1 VRIPGEGHLMVLRR
15 IGRKKSSK
23 LINEINMTPLID
35 MTFLLLITFIIT
47 MPAIEQGISIRLP
60 QGKADVLPQKANVV
74 TVDAAGKVFL
84 NNREIG
90 LEDLERTLGEMAA
103 EKPDVSVLVRG
114 DERLE
119 YGKVIQVM
127 KILYKVKITRMALV
141 TLSD

>member
-1 VRIPGEGHLMVLRR
+1 
-15 IGRKKSSK
+15 
-23 LINEINMTPLID
+23 
-35 MTFLLLITFIIT
+35 
-47 MPAIEQGISIRLP
+47 
-60 QGKADVLPQKANVV
+60 
-74 TVDAAGKVFL
+74 L

-90 LEDLERTLGEMAA
+90 LDELERTLGEMAA
-103 EKPDVSVLVRG
+103 EQPDVSVLVRG

>member
-1 VRIPGEGHLMVLRR
+1 MVLRR
-15 IGRKKSSK
+15 RSRKKSSK
-23 LINEINMTPLID
+23 VINEINMMPLID
-35 MTFLLLITFIIT
+35 LTFLLLITFIIT
-47 MPAIEQGISIRLP
+47 MPAMEQGISIRLP
-60 QGKADVLPQKANVV
+60 QGKTDVLPKKANVV
-74 TVDAAGKVFL
+74 TVDAGGKVYL

-90 LEDLERTLGEMAA
+90 LEDLERTLGVMAA
-103 EKPDVSVLVRG
+103 EEPDVSVLVRG

>member
-1 VRIPGEGHLMVLRR
+1 MVLRR
-15 IGRKKSSK
+15 LSRKKSSK
-23 LINEINMTPLID
+23 LINEINMTPLMD
-35 MTFLLLITFIIT
+35 LTFLLLITFIIT
-47 MPAIEQGISIRLP
+47 MPAMEQGISIRLP
-60 QGKADVLPQKANVV
+60 QGKADVLPKKANVV

-90 LEDLERTLGEMAA
+90 LEDLERTLGLMAA
-103 EKPDVSVLVRG
+103 EEPDVSVLVRG